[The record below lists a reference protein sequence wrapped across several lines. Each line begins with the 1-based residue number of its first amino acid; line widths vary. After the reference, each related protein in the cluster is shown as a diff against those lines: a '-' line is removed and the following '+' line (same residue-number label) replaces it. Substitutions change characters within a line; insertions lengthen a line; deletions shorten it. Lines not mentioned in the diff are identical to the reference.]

1 MRKVFLMCFLFSAF
15 CVKAQYWGN
24 LFEEGSAWAN
34 SGWVASGGVAMPFS
48 QTKAANQ
55 EVQIGD
61 SLFDFNYDGKLGIG
75 PSLEIGR
82 FTLIN
87 GGLVFHLFE
96 YTVAYRHFQYSQETS
111 AAGADNADNV
121 FLNTGDYTSRD
132 VRNEVSFNLNFNS
145 IFRITERSFIM
156 TSLGGNISYNIGGNQ
171 IFGKEQVLPNY
182 KALNT
187 WNGYITGEI
196 GFGRKI
202 TQELFVI
209 PSVELYAFN
218 FDNVTDPILGNHVMN
233 SRYLP
238 VVFQVKVLLHRS
250 LNMAPCSVVE
260 DDINLH
266 KDKRKKRKVKLF

>member
-1 MRKVFLMCFLFSAF
+1 MRRLFLFCFLFSSV
-15 CVKAQYWGN
+15 CGDAQYWDN
-24 LFEEGSAWAN
+24 LFEEGSAWTS
-34 SGWVASGGVAMPFS
+34 SGWVASAGVAMPFS
-48 QTKAANQ
+48 QTKASNQ

-61 SLFDFNYDGKLGIG
+61 SVFDFNYEGKLGIG

-96 YTVAYRHFQYSQETS
+96 YTLAYRYFRYSQKTS
-111 AAGADNADNV
+111 AAGADKAGNV
-121 FLNTGDYTSRD
+121 FLNTGGYTSRD
-132 VRNEVSFNLNFNS
+132 FRNEVSFNLNFNS
-145 IFRITERSFIM
+145 VFRITERSFIM
-156 TSLGGNISYNIGGNQ
+156 TSLGGNIGYNIGGNQ
-171 IFGKEQVLPNY
+171 SFGQEQVLPNY

-202 TQELFVI
+202 SPELFII

-218 FDNVTDPILGNHVMN
+218 FDNVTDPILGDQVMN

-238 VVFQVKVLLHRS
+238 VIFQVKVLLHRP
-250 LNMAPCSVVE
+250 LNMAPCSVVD

-266 KDKRKKRKVKLF
+266 KDKRKKKKVKLF